1 MPFQVIRQRDM
12 MQCGPACLRMIC
24 LHYKRRIS
32 FEELAEFGDF
42 SHCGMSLGDIQR
54 AASGIGFDAC
64 CSLVD
69 LSEMDNSCLPCIL
82 HWEDNHYVVLYKIRN
97 RKYYIADPAR
107 GRYELG
113 RDAFLKGW
121 RKSFDR
127 EEGVALFLVP
137 NEKFTAGEQS
147 SGTDR
152 RGVSLRALVSLFAR
166 YKRYFIILLW
176 GLVLSCVIQL
186 LLPFFSQAI
195 VDIGI
200 QERNLS
206 IIWLIMIG
214 EIALVLGNVAIEFT
228 RKWLLLHIGMR
239 INLSMLRDFFLKLF
253 RLPMSFFESRLRGD
267 ILQRMA
273 DHSRVEEFLTI
284 KFLSASFSVFSFLVF
299 GAVLFIYDRTVFIV
313 YLSGSILYA
322 LWVSCFLKKRRFVDY
337 ELFDNQANTKEVTY
351 ALVSNMQEIKLQG
364 CENRRRSEWEHYQVD
379 LYKTQMKSLK
389 LTQWQESGSV
399 LINQTKNL
407 LTTVIAA
414 ASVIDGQI
422 TLGMMLSIQFIV
434 GQLESPVEQL
444 LQFINSIQDVK
455 LSLERIN
462 EVHRKKDEE
471 KTGQAT
477 LTQED
482 LVAGITLDHVSF
494 KYNALSDVYALRD
507 IYCHIP
513 HRKTTAIVGSSGSGK
528 STLLKLIL
536 GFYDATEGIVSVGG
550 KDVSTLRKKPL
561 RELCG
566 VVMQNGVIFSES
578 IARNIAIEDG
588 EIDYPRLEK
597 AAAIAQLKDY
607 IESLPLKYETVIG
620 AQGMGL
626 SQGQKQR
633 ILIARAIYKRPEVII
648 LDEATNSLDATNE
661 SKISAALQEVCQN
674 KTVIVVAHRLSTVK
688 DADQIIVLDKGR
700 IVEEGNHESLLQRK
714 GAYYELVMNQLNLGE

>member
-1 MPFQVIRQRDM
+1 M

-24 LHYKRRIS
+24 LHHKRQVS
-32 FEELAEFGDF
+32 FDELAAVCDI

-64 CSLVD
+64 SCLVD
-69 LSEMDNSCLPCIL
+69 LADLDNTCLPCIL
-82 HWEDNHYVVLYKIRN
+82 HWEGNHYVVLYKIQN
-97 RKYYIADPAR
+97 RKYYIADPAK
-107 GRYELG
+107 GRYEMEQ
-113 RDAFLKGW
+113 AEFLKHW
-121 RKSFDR
+121 RASAVR
-127 EEGVALFLVP
+127 EEGVALFLSP
-137 NEKFTAGEQS
+137 NADFVSDKRSPGKKRN
-147 SGTDR
+147 GL
-152 RGVSLRALVSLFAR
+152 SLRALISLFAR
-166 YKRYFIILLW
+166 YKRHFFVLLW

-200 QERNLS
+200 QERDLS

-214 EIALVLGNVAIEFT
+214 EMALVLGNVVIEFT

-267 ILQRMA
+267 LLQRMA
-273 DHSRVEEFLTI
+273 DHSRVEDFLTI

-299 GAVLFIYDRTVFIV
+299 GAVLFIYDKTVFFV
-313 YLSGSILYA
+313 YLVGSILYGI
-322 LWVSCFLKKRRFVDY
+322 WVSCFLKKRRFVDY
-337 ELFDNQANTKEVTY
+337 ELFDNQANIKEVTY

-364 CENRRRSEWEHYQVD
+364 CEGRRRSEWEQYQVD

-462 EVHRKKDEE
+462 EVHNKEDEE
-471 KTGQAT
+471 RSDEQT
-477 LTQED
+477 LAKED
-482 LVAGITLDHVSF
+482 LAAGIALEHVSF

-507 IYCHIP
+507 VSCRIP
-513 HRKTTAIVGSSGSGK
+513 YRKTTAIVGSSGSGK

-536 GFYDATEGIVSVGG
+536 GFYDATEGVVSVGG
-550 KDVSTLRKKPL
+550 KNVSSLHKKSL

-578 IARNIAIEDG
+578 IARNIAVEDG
-588 EIDYPRLEK
+588 DIDHSRLEK
-597 AAAIAQLKDY
+597 AAAIAQLKEY
-607 IESLPLKYETVIG
+607 IDSLPLKYETVIG
-620 AQGMGL
+620 ALGMGL

-633 ILIARAIYKRPEVII
+633 VLIARAVYKRPEIII

-661 SKISAALQEVCQN
+661 SRISKALQEVYQD

-688 DADQIIVLDKGR
+688 DADQIIVLDEGK
-700 IVEEGNHESLLQRK
+700 IVEVGNHESLLQRK

>member
-1 MPFQVIRQRDM
+1 M

-273 DHSRVEEFLTI
+273 DYSRVEEFLTI

>member
-1 MPFQVIRQRDM
+1 M